1 VVHVIAGWAPGR
13 QQRGVDVGRGDAD
26 PAPDRRMA
34 GLDGL
39 RALAVVAVAVFHVRA
54 DTLPGGY
61 LGVDVFFVVSGFLI
75 TTLLLREIARTGRI
89 GLRAFWLRRARRLLP
104 ALGLVVVVCVSAA
117 RVVGGDVLVDLD
129 RQVLGALTFSTNWVE
144 IAAGSSYFAHT
155 APVLFAPFWSL
166 AVEEQFY
173 LLWPVAL
180 AVLLAVVPPAGRV
193 RAVLG
198 LAALSAV
205 LMAVLVVPGE
215 DPTRVYYGTDTH
227 AFGLMGGAALALA
240 RESAPAVAGGSRH
253 GTGRSRGREIWSSA
267 PGAARTVVGTVGLV
281 MLVLLMLTLRDTATV
296 AYRGGILLASL
307 CTAVVIAAVAGP
319 PTALGRVLDAAPFAW
334 VGQRSYG
341 LYLWHW
347 PVLLLL
353 TAAGPPTV
361 PDSSGW
367 WTTRVLAV
375 VLTVVLAAASY
386 RWVEMPVRRDG
397 FRAVTRRVI
406 AACRAPADVVVW
418 ARTGVALTVSLLVVT
433 AGVALTAPHQSETE
447 RTILAGEAQLRA
459 GLAAPAPG
467 PTAAPVSA
475 DEDGAGS
482 PDPSAPPA
490 PAEPAPDLPVDS
502 PAAMPTGEEISA
514 FGDSMLV
521 TSLHG
526 LTARFPGIDVR
537 AQSVLQWPDGAE
549 VVRTALAEGA
559 VRRAVVLA
567 YGTNAGVR
575 DPQLV
580 RDLVEELGP
589 DRMVVLV
596 SVYQYS
602 YWVPET
608 NARLAQIADE
618 YDNVVLADWAG
629 TISTRPELLQS
640 DQIHPDVDG
649 GHLYAEVI
657 EDAFAQLAASGS

>member
-1 VVHVIAGWAPGR
+1 VRTPGASLPGAGRHGGR
-13 QQRGVDVGRGDAD
+13 
-26 PAPDRRMA
+26 PAPERRLA

-39 RALAVVAVAVFHVRA
+39 RAVAVVAVVVFHVRA

-117 RVVGGDVLVDLD
+117 RLVGGDLLVDLD

-144 IAAGSSYFAHT
+144 IGAGSSYFTHT
-155 APVLFAPFWSL
+155 APLLFATFWSL

-173 LLWPVAL
+173 LVWPVAL
-180 AVLLAVVPPAGRV
+180 AVLLAVVPPGLRV

-205 LMAVLVVPGE
+205 LMAVLVVPGQ

-227 AFGLMGGAALALA
+227 AFGLMIGAALALA
-240 RESAPAVAGGSRH
+240 RERAPAGTGGPRH
-253 GTGRSRGREIWSSA
+253 GTGLVRGREIWPSASS
-267 PGAARTVVGTVGLV
+267 AARTAVGVLGLAG
-281 MLVLLMLTLRDTATV
+281 LVLLTLTLRDTATV
-296 AYRGGILLASL
+296 AYRGGILLASV
-307 CTAVVIAAVAGP
+307 CTAVVIAAVVGP
-319 PTALGRVLDAAPFAW
+319 PTALGRVLDAAPLAW

-353 TAAGPPTV
+353 TAARPPTV

-367 WTTRVLAV
+367 WTTRALAV
-375 VLTVVLAAASY
+375 ALTVLLAAASY

-397 FRAVTRRVI
+397 FRVVVGRVV
-406 AACRAPADVVVW
+406 AACRAPAGVVVW
-418 ARTGVALTVSLLVVT
+418 ARTGVAVAASLLVVT

-447 RTILAGEAQLRA
+447 RTILAGEAQLQA
-459 GLAAPAPG
+459 GPAQAGPARPDPG
-467 PTAAPVSA
+467 ADPTTAPVSA
-475 DEDGAGS
+475 DEDDDAAAGS
-482 PDPSAPPA
+482 PPAPEPTEPPPALPAAPPGA
-490 PAEPAPDLPVDS
+490 V
-502 PAAMPTGEEISA
+502 PTGEEITA

-549 VVRTALAEGA
+549 VVRAALAEGS

-575 DPQLV
+575 DPALV

-589 DRMVVLV
+589 DRMIVLV

-618 YDNVVLADWAG
+618 HDNVVLADWAG

-640 DQIHPDVDG
+640 DQIHPGVEG

-657 EDAFAQLAASGS
+657 EDAFARLATSSG